1 MEQTRCEC
9 GVMALFFFL
18 FLGCKAA
25 HHLTLERV
33 FRKKKSMRVCLLCE
47 KREKTEGAA
56 AKKKT
61 KQLKS
66 LFTTESLTRV
76 QTCLD
81 LWMIDSDSH

>member
-56 AKKKT
+56 AKKKNQTT
-61 KQLKS
+61 KEP
-66 LFTTESLTRV
+66 FHRRV
-76 QTCLD
+76 TYTC
-81 LWMIDSDSH
+81 SDVSRLVNDRL